1 MANNKP
7 ETPGP
12 AFGRSSKPY
21 APGEKPGVNAT
32 GPGPNMESVPTPR
45 NTAVDLATQPDPIT
59 GEATTPGGRR
69 LQSPGA
75 PNKGRAGMPPDPV
88 PNPHIPSSTAIPILG
103 PNGLPMTTSSIP
115 EVDPEAEAAADK
127 IVDELED
134 EPHPEHVAGKV
145 AVKQVEARKNA
156 EHEAGKK
163 AMERHPHRN
172 R

>member
-21 APGEKPGVNAT
+21 NPEEKPGVNVT
-32 GPGPNMESVPTPR
+32 GPGPNMEAVPTAR
-45 NTAVDLATQPDPIT
+45 NTAVDPATQPDPVT
-59 GEATTPGGRR
+59 GGATTPMGKK
-69 LQSPGA
+69 LQPPGA
-75 PNKGRAGMPPDPV
+75 PNKNREGMPPDPI
-88 PNPHIPSSTAIPILG
+88 PNPHIPNNIAGLGIPPVGRVMDEDDL
-103 PNGLPMTTSSIP
+103 N
-115 EVDPEAEAAADK
+115 AEAAADE
-127 IVDELED
+127 IVADIAD